1 MTVNNKLL
9 SEAQAFHAMSQ
20 FLEQYY
26 ERAGGNIEL
35 AVVLSDIQVM
45 PDGRPADPAAWEDW
59 LSAVRT
65 VLEDTGG

>member
-1 MTVNNKLL
+1 MTVDNKLL
-9 SEAQAFHAMSQ
+9 SEKQAFHAMSQ
-20 FLEQYY
+20 FLERYY

-35 AVVLSDIQVM
+35 AVVLSDLQM
-45 PDGRPADPAAWEDW
+45 LPDGRPADPAAWEDW